1 MFMTPVVYA
10 ADVQSLWLRRLIA
23 WNPLTYLIG
32 GARDLVLEG
41 RIGQPSAYAASVL
54 LAAGV
59 FLAAWRL
66 FFMSEQKVAE
76 KF

>member
-1 MFMTPVVYA
+1 
-10 ADVQSLWLRRLIA
+10 
-23 WNPLTYLIG
+23 
-32 GARDLVLEG
+32 VLQG
-41 RIGQPSAYAASVL
+41 RIAHPSGYAASVL
-54 LAAGV
+54 LAASI